1 MRKKSDNSGP
11 IRKSAKETFLYVA
24 VIIGIAACSI
34 IVFPACEDEVPTVK
48 DRGFS
53 GRIRPGTS
61 SIEARAK
68 ARRSAEKNADKGVHK
83 AKEKGGIDLAELSD
97 ESFVEVPS
105 RRNPFRSFQ
114 EIFTTKKILE
124 ENKSQRN
131 VILGEYSINSLRL
144 MAIVTGVGNPRAM
157 LLDPN
162 GKGHIIRRGDYVGR
176 GELVERP
183 DSEGGDIQI
192 NWRVSRIR
200 GEGKEEDRGIWLV
213 RDDPTAPK
221 EGQVTKFVP
230 LHPDTQI

>member
-1 MRKKSDNSGP
+1 MKKKLDNSGLVHRSG
-11 IRKSAKETFLYVA
+11 RKIFVYLTVFTG
-24 VIIGIAACSI
+24 IIACSI
-34 IVFPACEDEVPTVK
+34 ILLPACEDEVPTVK

-68 ARRSAEKNADKGVHK
+68 ARRAAEKDADKGEDK
-83 AKEKGGIDLAELSD
+83 ARQKGGIDLAELSD

-105 RRNPFRSFQ
+105 RRNPFRSFE

-157 LLDPN
+157 LLDPK
-162 GKGHIIRRGDYVGR
+162 GKGHIIRRGDYMGR
-176 GELVERP
+176 DELVERP

-192 NWRVSRIR
+192 NWRVSRIM
-200 GEGKEEDRGIWLV
+200 GEGKEVDRGIWLV